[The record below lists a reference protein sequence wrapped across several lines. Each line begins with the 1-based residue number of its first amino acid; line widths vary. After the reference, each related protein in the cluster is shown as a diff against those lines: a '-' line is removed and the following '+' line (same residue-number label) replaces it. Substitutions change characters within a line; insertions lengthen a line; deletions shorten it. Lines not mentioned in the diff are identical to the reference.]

1 MRAKVLFLLLF
12 AFAFLSAHD
21 TVFSYLQAEH
31 ANHHTC
37 RISTIQAT
45 QTDHASCK
53 IEDIHKMCHFVA
65 LECTCEN
72 GTESL
77 HPYELIVRSDRLEL
91 DLYTFDLTRPPIYL

>member
-21 TVFSYLQAEH
+21 TIFAYLQTEH
-31 ANHHTC
+31 ASGHAC
-37 RISTIQAT
+37 SVSAPQAT

-53 IEDIHKMCHFVA
+53 IEDVHKMCHFVA
-65 LECTCEN
+65 LECTCER

-77 HPYELIVRSDRLEL
+77 HPYELTVRIDRSDL
-91 DLYTFDLTRPPIYL
+91 DPYMFDLSRPPIYL